1 MSLEITATRDK
12 KKVMIRDDGYGLE
25 LLTMIDGFQW
35 TGQPIDEEVLEMIE
49 ETIDA
54 YRKGKEL

>member
-1 MSLEITATRDK
+1 MRLEITTTRDK
-12 KKVMIRDDGYGLE
+12 KKVMIRDDGYRLE
-25 LLTMIDGFQW
+25 LLTMINGFKW
-35 TGQPIDEEVLEMIE
+35 TRQPIDEEVLEMIE

>member
-25 LLTMIDGFQW
+25 LLTMINGFQW
-35 TGQPIDEEVLEMIE
+35 TGQPIDDEVLEMIE

>member
-1 MSLEITATRDK
+1 
-12 KKVMIRDDGYGLE
+12 MIRDDGYRLE
-25 LLTMIDGFQW
+25 LLTMINGFKW
-35 TGQPIDEEVLEMIE
+35 TRQPIDEEVLEMIE